1 MNLGV
6 DFGSTYTTMTRFAD
20 ETGQLQDVILYEG
33 APFIP
38 SIVTEGKGKTYY
50 GSEAKVKTGK
60 NGLVTY
66 KAFKMLL
73 PEIRPEVLTER
84 GFDDDHRPDKVT
96 EDFLDFCL
104 KSALQRCGEEQIER
118 LVVGVPEVW
127 NDKLETLDGRN
138 VLRNICQK
146 FPYVRVAQVV
156 SEPAAASAFFAWNFR
171 NHTGR
176 DFDGHILLID
186 YGGGTLDITLT
197 DVNASKDGAVEIK
210 VNARTGAGENTEG
223 QIGNAGIL
231 YMESVMLRAIEE
243 SGIFPDPVEKDG
255 KFLSAV
261 EELEAEIKT
270 GRSTISDLFDE
281 YGLDDPEELDGEE
294 FTTIEYRG
302 EDIEISYGLLLRVYN
317 DVIRP
322 VLAGQLDKMIGYME
336 EAGIRYDD
344 RDQEVFKIALTGG
357 FGGYKLVEEQVRE
370 TFRFSSMDK
379 RQKDIINVATDR
391 EKAVSMGAALV
402 ASEIIRIRNTAPY
415 SIGFPGVGQDIRNT
429 DYAFRY
435 KDEIVFDQVYYPHYK
450 KDPEKPIAYFI
461 GAAPNAFVVN
471 NAETPLTAKVVY
483 LKKKYVKELK
493 NLVSYADEQHQTA
506 VIGFS
511 LDPSGILSIHI
522 RPFNLF
528 TKQAEGEDR
537 KIVLDSFQNMF
548 EFSPVEY

>member
-6 DFGSTYTTMTRFAD
+6 DFGSTYTTMTRYV
-20 ETGQLQDVILYEG
+20 ETVEQLQDVILYEG

-50 GSEAKVKTGK
+50 GSEARVKTGK
-60 NGLVTY
+60 SGLVTY

-73 PEIRPEVLTER
+73 PESRPEILKER
-84 GFDDDHRPDKVT
+84 GYDETHRPDAVAEK
-96 EDFLDFCL
+96 FLDFCL
-104 KSALQRCGEEQIER
+104 QSALDRCGEKQIEK

-127 NDKLETLDGRN
+127 NDRLETMDGRN
-138 VLRNICQK
+138 VLRNICLK
-146 FPYVRVAQVV
+146 FPYVKEAQVV

-171 NHTGR
+171 KNTGR

-197 DVNASKDGAVEIK
+197 DVDASSDGSVEIK

-231 YMESVMLRAIEE
+231 YMESVMQSAILE
-243 SGIFPDPVEKDG
+243 SGCFDGPVEKDG
-255 KFLSAV
+255 KFMSAV
-261 EELEAEIKT
+261 YELEEEIKT
-270 GRSTISDLFDE
+270 GRSTICDVFDE
-281 YGLDDPEELDGEE
+281 FGLDDTDELDEEE
-294 FTTIEYRG
+294 FTTIEFKG

-322 VLAGQLDKMIGYME
+322 VLAGQLKKMIDNME

-344 RDQEVFKIALTGG
+344 RDQEIFKIALTGG
-357 FGGYKLVEEQVRE
+357 FGGFKLVEEQVRE
-370 TFRFSSMDK
+370 TFHFSSMDK

-402 ASEIIRIRNTAPY
+402 ASRIIRIRNTAPY
-415 SIGFPGVGQDIRNT
+415 SIGFPGVGQNILNT

-435 KDEIVFDQVYYPHYK
+435 KDDIVFDQVYYPHYK

-461 GAAPNAFVVN
+461 GATPDAFVVN
-471 NAETPLTAKVVY
+471 NAQTPVTAKIVY
-483 LKKKYVKELK
+483 LKKRYVDELK
-493 NLVSYADEQHQTA
+493 HLISYADEQHQTA

-511 LDPSGILSIHI
+511 LDSSGILSIHI

-528 TKQAEGEDR
+528 TRQAEGEDR

-548 EFSPVEY
+548 ELSPVEY

>member
-6 DFGSTYTTMTRFAD
+6 DFGSTYTTMTRYAD
-20 ETGQLQDVILYEG
+20 ALGQLQDVILYEG

-38 SIVTEGKGKTYY
+38 SIVTEGKGKVFF

-60 NGLVTY
+60 TGLTTY

-73 PEIRPEVLTER
+73 PEIRPEILKER
-84 GFDDDHRPDKVT
+84 GYDEDHQPPQIA
-96 EDFLDFCL
+96 EEFLDFCL
-104 KSALQRCGEEQIER
+104 RSALSRCGEEKIER

-127 NDKLETLDGRN
+127 NDRLETLDGRN

-146 FPYVRVAQVV
+146 FPYVQEAVVV

-171 NHTGR
+171 NNTGR

-197 DVNASKDGAVEIK
+197 DVDARSDGSAEIK

-243 SGIFPDPVEKDG
+243 SGCFTDPVERDG

-261 EELEAEIKT
+261 DELEEEIKT
-270 GRSTISDLFDE
+270 GRTTICDMFDE
-281 YGLDDPEELDGEE
+281 FGLDDPEELDEEE

-302 EDIEISYGLLLRVYN
+302 EDIVVSYGLLLRVYD

-322 VLAGQLDKMIGYME
+322 VLADQLQKMIRYME
-336 EAGIRYDD
+336 EADIRYDD
-344 RDQEVFKIALTGG
+344 QDQEVFKIALTGG
-357 FGGYKLVEEQVRE
+357 FGGFKLVEEQVKE
-370 TFRFSSMDK
+370 TFHFSSMDK
-379 RQKDIINVATDR
+379 RQKDIIRVATDR

-402 ASEIIRIRNTAPY
+402 ASRIIKIRNTAPY
-415 SIGFPGVGQDIRNT
+415 SIGFPGVGQNLENT
-429 DYAFRY
+429 DYAFCF
-435 KDEIVFDQVYYPHYK
+435 KDDIVFDQVYYPHYR

-461 GAAPNAFVVN
+461 GSTPNAFVVN
-471 NAETPLTAKVVY
+471 NGETPKTAKIVY
-483 LKKKYVKELK
+483 LKKQYVEELK
-493 NLVSYADEQHQTA
+493 NLMNYADEQHQTA

-511 LDPSGILSIHI
+511 LDSSGVLSVHI

-528 TKQAEGEDR
+528 TRQIEGEDR

-548 EFSPVEY
+548 EFSPLEY